1 LETGESVWC
10 VNCEHHF
17 DDLILAPLPPQ
28 LESPYIF
35 YEARQ
40 YLGCKG
46 KGEEWGVAR
55 GTQTKI
61 LGLRIHPKATEEVFE
76 QDLNKEL
83 YELHVLDP
91 SARVINTQL
100 YERNGSRYAMVAM
113 VVYETTSL
121 SDPGKLPQHI
131 G

>member
-1 LETGESVWC
+1 V
-10 VNCEHHF
+10 
-17 DDLILAPLPPQ
+17 
-28 LESPYIF
+28 
-35 YEARQ
+35 
-40 YLGCKG
+40 K
-46 KGEEWGVAR
+46 KGVAR

-83 YELHVLDP
+83 YELNVLDP

-100 YERNGSRYAMVAM
+100 YERNGSQYAM

>member
-1 LETGESVWC
+1 M
-10 VNCEHHF
+10 
-17 DDLILAPLPPQ
+17 
-28 LESPYIF
+28 
-35 YEARQ
+35 
-40 YLGCKG
+40 K
-46 KGEEWGVAR
+46 

-61 LGLRIHPKATEEVFE
+61 LGLRTDPKATVEAFE
-76 QDLNKEL
+76 QDLNKKL

-100 YERNGSRYAMVAM
+100 YERNGSQYAM
-113 VVYETTSL
+113 VVYETASL

>member
-1 LETGESVWC
+1 MK
-10 VNCEHHF
+10 
-17 DDLILAPLPPQ
+17 
-28 LESPYIF
+28 
-35 YEARQ
+35 
-40 YLGCKG
+40 KG
-46 KGEEWGVAR
+46 IAR

-61 LGLRIHPKATEEVFE
+61 LGLRTDPKATVESFE
-76 QDLNKEL
+76 QDLNKKL

-100 YERNGSRYAMVAM
+100 YERNGSQYAMVAM